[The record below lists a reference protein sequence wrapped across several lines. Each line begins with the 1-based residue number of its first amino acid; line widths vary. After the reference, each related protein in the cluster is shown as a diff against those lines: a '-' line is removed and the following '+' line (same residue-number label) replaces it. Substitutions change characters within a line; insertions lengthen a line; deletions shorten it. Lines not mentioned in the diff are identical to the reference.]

1 MILMLLINSI
11 LGNAY
16 HGSNI
21 KEKIENATQN
31 HTIKQLFLS
40 RSDMEKSRLR
50 TETDDGTEIG
60 LSFEPGTTLHNGD
73 VMESDSNLIII
84 HQMPE
89 KIISVKVNDDHH
101 SSSIRVQLGHIIGNR
116 HRPLSITSDGYVL
129 FPIHDENEVELFEK
143 LFSEIIHHI
152 SMTVEDKIFVP
163 NEGMDVHE
171 H

>member
-1 MILMLLINSI
+1 MLLINSI

-16 HGSNI
+16 LDSNL

-31 HTIKQLFLS
+31 RTIKQLSLS

-50 TETDDGTEIG
+50 TKTDDGTEIG
-60 LSFEPGTTLHNGD
+60 LSLEPGTTLQNGD
-73 VMESDSNLIII
+73 VLEINSNLIIT
-84 HQMPE
+84 HQLPE
-89 KIISVKVNDDHH
+89 KIISVKVIDDHH

-116 HRPLSITSDGYVL
+116 HRPLSITSDGSVL
-129 FPIHDENEVELFEK
+129 FPIHDDNEVELFEK
-143 LFSEIIHHI
+143 LFSEIIHHV

-163 NEGMDVHE
+163 NQGMNVHE

>member
-1 MILMLLINSI
+1 MLLINSI

-16 HGSNI
+16 RDSNL

-31 HTIKQLFLS
+31 RTIKQLSLS

-50 TETDDGTEIG
+50 TKTDDGTEIG
-60 LSFEPGTTLHNGD
+60 LSFEPGTTLDHGD
-73 VMESDSNLIII
+73 VLEIDSNLIITY
-84 HQMPE
+84 QLPE
-89 KIISVKVNDDHH
+89 KIISVKVSDDHH

-116 HRPLSITSDGYVL
+116 HRPLSITSDGSIL

-143 LFSEIIHHI
+143 LFSEIIRHI

-163 NEGMDVHE
+163 NQGMNVHE

>member
-1 MILMLLINSI
+1 MIHMLLINSI

-16 HGSNI
+16 HGSNLE
-21 KEKIENATQN
+21 EKIETATQN

-60 LSFEPGTTLHNGD
+60 LSLEPGITLHNGD
-73 VMESDSNLIII
+73 VLETDSNLIMI
-84 HQMPE
+84 HQLPE
-89 KIISVKVNDDHH
+89 KIISVKVNDDDH
-101 SSSIRVQLGHIIGNR
+101 SSSTRVQLGHIIGNR
-116 HRPLSITSDGYVL
+116 HRPLSIASNGSVL

-143 LFSEIIHHI
+143 LFSEILHHI

-163 NEGMDVHE
+163 NQGMNVHE

>member
-1 MILMLLINSI
+1 MLLINSI

-16 HGSNI
+16 RDSNL

-31 HTIKQLFLS
+31 RTIKQLSLS

-50 TETDDGTEIG
+50 TKTDDGTEIG
-60 LSFEPGTTLHNGD
+60 LSLEPGTTLDHGD
-73 VMESDSNLIII
+73 VLEINSNLIIT
-84 HQMPE
+84 HQLPE
-89 KIISVKVNDDHH
+89 KILSVKVTDDHH

-116 HRPLSITSDGYVL
+116 HRPLSITSDGSVL

-143 LFSEIIHHI
+143 LFSEIIHHV

-163 NEGMDVHE
+163 NQGMNVHE

>member
-1 MILMLLINSI
+1 MLLINSI

-16 HGSNI
+16 HGSTL
-21 KEKIENATQN
+21 KEKIENATRN

-60 LSFEPGTTLHNGD
+60 LSFEPGTILKNGD
-73 VMESDSNLIII
+73 VLETDSNLIII
-84 HQMPE
+84 HQLPE

-101 SSSIRVQLGHIIGNR
+101 SSSIHVQLAHIIGNR
-116 HRPLSITSDGYVL
+116 HRPLSITSDGSIL

-143 LFSEIIHHI
+143 LFSEIICNI
-152 SMTVEDKIFVP
+152 SMDVEDKIFVP
-163 NEGMDVHE
+163 NQGMNVHE

>member
-1 MILMLLINSI
+1 MLLINSI
-11 LGNAY
+11 LGNAL
-16 HGSNI
+16 HGSAL

-60 LSFEPGTTLHNGD
+60 LSFEPGTILQNGD
-73 VMESDSNLIII
+73 VLETDSNLIII
-84 HQMPE
+84 HQLPE

-116 HRPLSITSDGYVL
+116 HRPLSITSDGSVL
-129 FPIHDENEVELFEK
+129 FPIHDKSEVELFEK

-152 SMTVEDKIFVP
+152 SMTVEDEVFVP
-163 NEGMDVHE
+163 NQGMNIHE

>member
-1 MILMLLINSI
+1 MLVADTV
-11 LGNAY
+11 LGNSY
-16 HGSNI
+16 NGNDL

-60 LSFEPGTTLHNGD
+60 LSFEPGTILKNGD
-73 VMESDSNLIII
+73 VLETDSNLIII
-84 HQMPE
+84 HQLPE

-116 HRPLSITSDGYVL
+116 HRPLSITSDGSVL

-163 NEGMDVHE
+163 NQGMNVHE

>member
-1 MILMLLINSI
+1 MIHMLLINSI

-16 HGSNI
+16 NGSNL

-31 HTIKQLFLS
+31 HSLKQLFLS

-60 LSFEPGTTLHNGD
+60 LSLEPGITLHNGD
-73 VMESDSNLIII
+73 VLETDSNLIIT
-84 HQMPE
+84 HQLPE
-89 KIISVKVNDDHH
+89 KIISVKVNDDDH

-116 HRPLSITSDGYVL
+116 HRPLSITSDGSVL

-143 LFSEIIHHI
+143 LFSEILHHI

-163 NEGMDVHE
+163 NQGVNVHE

>member
-1 MILMLLINSI
+1 MLLINSI

-16 HGSNI
+16 RDSNL
-21 KEKIENATQN
+21 KEKIENAKQN
-31 HTIKQLFLS
+31 RTIKQLSLS

-50 TETDDGTEIG
+50 TKTDDGTEIG
-60 LSFEPGTTLHNGD
+60 LSLEPGTTLDHGD
-73 VMESDSNLIII
+73 VLEINSNLIIT
-84 HQMPE
+84 HQLPE
-89 KIISVKVNDDHH
+89 KIISVKVSDDHH

-116 HRPLSITSDGYVL
+116 HRPLSITSDGSVL

-163 NEGMDVHE
+163 NQGMNVHE

>member
-1 MILMLLINSI
+1 MLFINSI

-16 HGSNI
+16 HGSTL
-21 KEKIENATQN
+21 KEKIENATRN

-60 LSFEPGTTLHNGD
+60 LSFEPGTILKNGD
-73 VMESDSNLIII
+73 VLETDSNLIII
-84 HQMPE
+84 HQLPE

-101 SSSIRVQLGHIIGNR
+101 SSSIPVQLGHIIGNR
-116 HRPLSITSDGYVL
+116 HRPLSITSDGSIL

-143 LFSEIIHHI
+143 LFSEIICNI

-163 NEGMDVHE
+163 NQGMNVHE

>member
-1 MILMLLINSI
+1 MLLINSI
-11 LGNAY
+11 LGNVY
-16 HGSNI
+16 RDSNL
-21 KEKIENATQN
+21 KEKIEKATQN
-31 HTIKQLFLS
+31 RTIKQLSLS

-50 TETDDGTEIG
+50 TKTDDGTEVG
-60 LSFEPGTTLHNGD
+60 LSLEPGTTLDHGD
-73 VMESDSNLIII
+73 VLEINSNLIIT
-84 HQMPE
+84 HQLPE
-89 KIISVKVNDDHH
+89 KIISVKVSDDHH

-116 HRPLSITSDGYVL
+116 HRPLSITSDGSIL

-163 NEGMDVHE
+163 NQGMNVHE